1 MKIGVSPYTD
11 AKFLCDDYGV
21 RVASTLDLRF
31 MANAAACQ
39 PGGLDKMARDYLG
52 ISLNKSTQCSNW
64 DADKLS
70 RTQIEYAAQDVHVAL
85 ELFKWFAEKI
95 APGRDP
101 TFIIEHH
108 LSRYIN
114 LNYGPSRN

>member
-1 MKIGVSPYTD
+1 M
-11 AKFLCDDYGV
+11 LE
-21 RVASTLDLRF
+21 
-31 MANAAACQ
+31 
-39 PGGLDKMARDYLG
+39 LG
-52 ISLNKSTQCSNW
+52 
-64 DADKLS
+64 
-70 RTQIEYAAQDVHVAL
+70 RRQIEYAAQDVHVAL

>member
-1 MKIGVSPYTD
+1 M
-11 AKFLCDDYGV
+11 FDDYGV
-21 RVASTLDLRF
+21 RIASTLDLRF
-31 MANAAACQ
+31 MATAASCQ

-70 RTQIEYAAQDVHVAL
+70 RTQIEYAAQDVYVAL
-85 ELFKWFAEKI
+85 QLFEWFAEKI
-95 APGRDP
+95 APARDSR
-101 TFIIEHH
+101 FIIEHH
-108 LSRYIN
+108 LFRYIN